1 MQIGSTVFFKAIV
14 VSRAWPECM
23 LTWLFRHMVAPV
35 GDLAGFF
42 VVPLHQIGLLRPPLP
57 IFIPLIFSV
66 TGEWTP
72 GVGRGG
78 WGWVLV
84 RLRGLPAMGV
94 LLGAGAG
101 WPASSGR
108 PCISQ
113 APNLHFAM

>member
-1 MQIGSTVFFKAIV
+1 MQIGSTVFFKAV
-14 VSRAWPECM
+14 MVSRAWPECM

-57 IFIPLIFSV
+57 IYPTDFQCDRCMDTWR
-66 TGEWTP
+66 TG
-72 GVGRGG
+72 
-78 WGWVLV
+78 VLV